1 MNSSQVDKMFNIVKK
16 AIDIPLMDIYN
27 IASLIMDNVV
37 DANRHFVVRFGWS
50 LHEGIPHYIQAIVL
64 APNEKNAFEL
74 LKMKLNKIQCAD
86 QYGIITFDELVVE
99 DFDVFSLYNSDLHII
114 CEPRIEHLI
123 IKQGYWDGSK
133 SPNLEYTLYE
143 FKQRSKLQK
152 QWVNLYTDRIDYYSA
167 HTYYPD
173 ERIYSEYSNISV
185 ELAQSSIQYLF

>member
-1 MNSSQVDKMFNIVKK
+1 MSSSKVDNMFNIVKK

-37 DANRHFVVRFGWS
+37 DANRHFVVRFDWS

-64 APNEKNAFEL
+64 APNEKIAFEL
-74 LKMKLNKIQCAD
+74 LKIKLNKIQCVD
-86 QYGIITFDELVVE
+86 QYGIITFDELVIE
-99 DFDVFSLYNSDLHII
+99 EFDIFPLYNSDLHII
-114 CEPRIEHLI
+114 CEPRIEYLI

-143 FKQRSKLQK
+143 FKQRSKSQK
-152 QWVNLYTDRIDYYSA
+152 QWVNLYKNRIDYYSA

-173 ERIYSEYSNISV
+173 ERIETEYNEYAV
-185 ELAQSSIQYLF
+185 ERAQSCIQYLF